1 MRKLVRNLLLGAGA
15 ILILAVF
22 VIYNIVTNRIP
33 MNPEGTVG
41 NTAGN
46 LNNRGLFCEY
56 DGLVYFSNAYDRGAL
71 YSMTP
76 DERVNPA
83 ILNGSRRQRIAKG
96 SGTTIQEVNKL
107 IKQFDET
114 RKMMRMLTAAKPGS
128 KKFPSFRR

>member
-76 DERVNPA
+76 DEQNVRKLGSVSVEL
-83 ILNGSRRQRIAKG
+83 LNAGGSFLFYFQSEEAARR
-96 SGTTIQEVNKL
+96 
-107 IKQFDET
+107 D
-114 RKMMRMLTAAKPGS
+114 
-128 KKFPSFRR
+128 

>member
-1 MRKLVRNLLLGAGA
+1 
-15 ILILAVF
+15 
-22 VIYNIVTNRIP
+22 
-33 MNPEGTVG
+33 
-41 NTAGN
+41 
-46 LNNRGLFCEY
+46 
-56 DGLVYFSNAYDRGAL
+56 
-71 YSMTP
+71 MTP

-114 RKMMRMLTAAKPGS
+114 RKMMRMVTAMKPGS

>member
-1 MRKLVRNLLLGAGA
+1 MHPSPRCGAPWRAAHNGKSIETGRGKTSQFA
-15 ILILAVF
+15 LR
-22 VIYNIVTNRIP
+22 T
-33 MNPEGTVG
+33 PE
-41 NTAGN
+41 
-46 LNNRGLFCEY
+46 
-56 DGLVYFSNAYDRGAL
+56 
-71 YSMTP
+71 
-76 DERVNPA
+76 ERTNPA